1 MATALFIYFLDAIT
15 FTNRPRRSP
24 LGQSLESF
32 FIISIVSIFAIVTI
46 GLMAF
51 CYLHLLWVKPSRH
64 LLVGVQ
70 QVKLFPIN
78 FNWAV
83 VI

>member
-1 MATALFIYFLDAIT
+1 MATAPFIYFLDANT
-15 FTNRPRRSP
+15 FNYIYIQSSP

-32 FIISIVSIFAIVTI
+32 FIVSIVYIFAIVTI

-51 CYLHLLWVKPSRH
+51 CYLHFLWVKPSRH

-70 QVKLFPIN
+70 QVTSRF
-78 FNWAV
+78 FQ
-83 VI
+83 